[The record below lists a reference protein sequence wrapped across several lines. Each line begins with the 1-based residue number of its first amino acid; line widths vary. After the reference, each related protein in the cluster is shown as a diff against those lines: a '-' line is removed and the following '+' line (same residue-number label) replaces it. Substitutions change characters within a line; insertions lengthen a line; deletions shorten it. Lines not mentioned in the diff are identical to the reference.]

1 MLSRGVQNPEYDAG
15 DAERDDR
22 LGVSAQFRRMFD
34 YMDWRA
40 LSEGTRA
47 WRARGGWIRDSAERS
62 PAPALNCGGATGRRG
77 DQARRGGTMT
87 KNIGPDPGRQRAVQG
102 GRAR

>member
-1 MLSRGVQNPEYDAG
+1 MMRRVVCASVASNSARCLGDLRGGRGRGMLSRGVQRPEYDAG

-40 LSEGTRA
+40 LYEGTRA
-47 WRARGGWIRDSAERS
+47 WRARGCWIGDSALRS
-62 PAPALNCGGATGRRG
+62 PGSELNCGA
-77 DQARRGGTMT
+77 D
-87 KNIGPDPGRQRAVQG
+87 VC
-102 GRAR
+102 